1 MEGHK
6 MKIAIESNDG
16 VTIKSPFIHTRGYLV
31 YDINESDII
40 GYEYRES
47 KEGRSRQKEDSS
59 VLKGTQSLLKDCK
72 TVISRG
78 MDRNNL
84 TLFKQKGIDVFITFK
99 TSAKDAVRLYLK
111 EIILGSIPH

>member
-1 MEGHK
+1 

-16 VTIKSPFIHTRGYLV
+16 VTIKSPFMQTRGYLV
-31 YDINESDII
+31 YDISESDII

-47 KEGRSRQKEDSS
+47 KERRSPVIGDSIQ
-59 VLKGTQSLLKDCK
+59 LRNFQALLKDCK

-78 MDRNNL
+78 MDRSNL
-84 TLFKQKGIDVFITFK
+84 KQFKQKGIDVFITFK

-111 EIILGSIPH
+111 ELMISSVPH

>member
-1 MEGHK
+1 

-40 GYEYRES
+40 GYEYRQNEE
-47 KEGRSRQKEDSS
+47 KRSPVIGSS
-59 VLKGTQSLLKDCK
+59 APFINMQSLLKDCK

-78 MDRNNL
+78 MDRSSL
-84 TLFKQKGIDVFITFK
+84 KQLKQTGIDVFITFK

-111 EIILGSIPH
+111 ELMISSVPH